1 MNDPSEFRRGRHL
14 LFAALALLT
23 IAFSSGVG
31 WRRVELLGGSW
42 PWDGADALL
51 FYTIPLVPVAL
62 LAWLAFAV
70 FDTNAQV
77 EFAGPRWWK
86 VGWQPWLIFAGVVVV
101 YFIGPRLAPRDL
113 VRDIIHSYYS
123 FYYDEWL
130 GIDWGFLIAATLVG
144 ALTEELVFRGL
155 LQRALE
161 GYMRDWYAIAT
172 QALVFHLVHIYLYDV
187 SAAGGLHLING
198 IVYGLA
204 FARTRSLLA
213 PLLFHAGGNLILTTI
228 YLSMLD

>member
-23 IAFSSGVG
+23 LALDSRAGWSS
-31 WRRVELLGGSW
+31 VELLGGSW

-51 FYTIPLVPVAL
+51 FYTIPLIPVAL
-62 LAWLAFAV
+62 LAWLAFVV
-70 FDTNAQV
+70 FDTHAQV
-77 EFAGPRWWK
+77 ELAGPRWWK
-86 VGWQPWLIFAGVVVV
+86 VGWQTWLIFASVIAI
-101 YFIGPRLAPRDL
+101 YFIGPRIAPREL
-113 VRDIIHSYYS
+113 VLERIQSYSYYH
-123 FYYDEWL
+123 DEWL
-130 GIDWGFLIAATLVG
+130 GTQWGFLIAARLVG
-144 ALTEELVFRGL
+144 ALTEEIVFRGL

-172 QALVFHLVHIYLYDV
+172 QALIFHLVHVYVYGV
-187 SAAGGLHLING
+187 SGAGGLHVITG

-204 FARTRSLLA
+204 FTRTRSLLA
-213 PLLFHAGGNLILTTI
+213 PVLFHLGGNLLLATS